1 MPRGIFSNV
10 VYVHQ
15 VAKPAKLLWLGISF
29 LTSALLLDAETR
41 RWFLKK
47 DIFVLIIVG
56 QVHLLAC
63 PAYLRRTK
71 GNCFS
76 RTSTSALVLY
86 YGCKQQFLFMNCSFQ
101 LIHGSSCYYNYCNW
115 LVLSS
120 GYTICSACQIL
131 AGPVFICSHYNT
143 SEYTCNARSTA
154 WYILEYV
161 SSIVPSS
168 PFIIIVIPNR
178 RNATWVR
185 GFSCYPMPGPHSI
198 ND

>member
-1 MPRGIFSNV
+1 MPRLDDDSLKRILSSLSLSDKCTYLPAQPT
-10 VYVHQ
+10 YVER
-15 VAKPAKLLWLGISF
+15 KG
-29 LTSALLLDAETR
+29 D
-41 RWFLKK
+41 
-47 DIFVLIIVG
+47 VLVG
-56 QVHLLAC
+56 QVHLLSFHATV
-63 PAYLRRTK
+63 ASSGSYSWTAH
-71 GNCFS
+71 S
-76 RTSTSALVLY
+76 SSYMDLVATT
-86 YGCKQQFLFMNCSFQ
+86 
-101 LIHGSSCYYNYCNW
+101 INYCNW
-115 LVLSS
+115 LVLPS
-120 GYTICSACQIL
+120 GYTTCPACQIL